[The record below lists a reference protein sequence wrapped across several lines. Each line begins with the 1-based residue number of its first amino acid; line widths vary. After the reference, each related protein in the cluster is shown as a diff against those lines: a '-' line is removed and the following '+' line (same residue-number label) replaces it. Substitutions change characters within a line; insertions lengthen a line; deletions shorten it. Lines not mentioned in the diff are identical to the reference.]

1 MLATSIMLH
10 DGVLT
15 VEKSINLKPE
25 TSVLG
30 LAPGDRI
37 ALDET
42 RFGKLAAAYFDEVEA
57 RFT

>member
-1 MLATSIMLH
+1 MIADSVMLH

-15 VEKSINLKPE
+15 VERAIKLQPE

-30 LAPGDRI
+30 LAPGDTI
-37 ALDET
+37 ALDEQSFT
-42 RFGKLAAAYFDEVEA
+42 RLAAASFDEIEA